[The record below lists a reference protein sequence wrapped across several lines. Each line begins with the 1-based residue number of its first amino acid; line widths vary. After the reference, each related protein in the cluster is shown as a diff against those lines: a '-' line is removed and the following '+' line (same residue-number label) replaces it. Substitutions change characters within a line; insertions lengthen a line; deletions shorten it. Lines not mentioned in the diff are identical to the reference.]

1 VLVSFGISAAVLA
14 CGVMGR
20 PPEAPIPVVDLDLRL
35 VRYFM
40 AVAEHGHFG
49 RAAEQLRVAQPSLS
63 RQIHRLE
70 HLLGTRLIERS
81 SRGSHLTEAGHVFLQ
96 QAHTLVRTANQAV
109 AATRAAAR
117 TERIT
122 IGYTRDLVIT
132 PAVRRLRESHP
143 DAQVDTLHLAWNEPS
158 TALLEHRVDA
168 VVARLP
174 FPSEQLRV
182 TLLFE
187 EPRVL
192 VVSTEHRLAG
202 KESVTLD
209 DIADEPMPRMAD
221 PEWDAFWRIDPRPDG
236 RPAPDGPVV
245 DAVEDKIELVAGN
258 LAVSIAPA
266 SLRSTE
272 LRSDITTIPIEDA
285 PPGRV
290 VIATRQG
297 DCSTLVEAF
306 QRIAELHLTDRN
318 HLRRD

>member
-1 VLVSFGISAAVLA
+1 
-14 CGVMGR
+14 M
-20 PPEAPIPVVDLDLRL
+20 DLDLRL

-49 RAAEQLRVAQPSLS
+49 RAAAQLRVAQPSLS

-70 HLLGTRLIERS
+70 HLLGARLIERS
-81 SRGSHLTEAGHVFLQ
+81 SRGSHLTEAGHVLFR
-96 QAHTLVRTANQAV
+96 QAQTLMRTANQAV

-117 TERIT
+117 AERIT
-122 IGYTRDLVIT
+122 IGYTRDLVVT
-132 PAVRRLRESHP
+132 PAVRLLRESHP
-143 DAQVDTLHLAWNEPS
+143 DAQVDTLHLAWNEPP

-174 FPSEQLRV
+174 FPAEHLRV
-182 TLLFE
+182 SLLFE

-209 DIADEPMPRMAD
+209 DIADEPLPRMAD

-245 DAVEDKIELVAGN
+245 DTVEDKIELVAGN
-258 LAVSIAPA
+258 LAVSIAAA
-266 SLRSTE
+266 SLRSIE

-285 PPGRV
+285 PPCRV

-297 DCSTLVEAF
+297 DHSALVEAF
-306 QRIAELHLTDRN
+306 RRIAESHLTGGN
-318 HLRRD
+318 LLRRDRRSSATAVRSAPGT